1 MDGIEEIDYKPFPD
15 KHPELNLVPTTTISC
30 SISNLSGKF
39 DYVQDFNRK
48 GDGCRKEQFH
58 LLVNVI
64 EGVGKY
70 GVLYHHSGF
79 WGDTDSIALQAE
91 YEEITFLYKKEKSFA
106 AIVKREGKFGLFF
119 WEYSMF
125 INNTY
130 SVAAEYDTMN
140 LLDNRRI
147 KGVKNGKVVY
157 FDQTGH
163 VLK

>member
-48 GDGCRKEQFH
+48 GDGGRKEQFH

-91 YEEITFLYKKEKSFA
+91 YEEITFLYKK
-106 AIVKREGKFGLFF
+106 
-119 WEYSMF
+119 
-125 INNTY
+125 
-130 SVAAEYDTMN
+130 D
-140 LLDNRRI
+140 
-147 KGVKNGKVVY
+147 
-157 FDQTGH
+157 
-163 VLK
+163 

>member
-1 MDGIEEIDYKPFPD
+1 M
-15 KHPELNLVPTTTISC
+15 
-30 SISNLSGKF
+30 
-39 DYVQDFNRK
+39 
-48 GDGCRKEQFH
+48 
-58 LLVNVI
+58 
-64 EGVGKY
+64 
-70 GVLYHHSGF
+70 
-79 WGDTDSIALQAE
+79 
-91 YEEITFLYKKEKSFA
+91 
-106 AIVKREGKFGLFF
+106 KREGKFGLFF